1 MPLVRIDAPAA
12 LPPERLRAMADM
24 VHAALV
30 THMNEPEADRFQII
44 WRHGA
49 QHWLIDPRYPSV
61 ERTAEALIVS
71 VALRAG
77 RTEARKMAF
86 SRAVVAQAAK
96 FGGIKPDDTLSAL
109 SENAPLDWSFGWGE
123 ALRAPAAASAVRIAP
138 A

>member
-1 MPLVRIDAPAA
+1 MQLVRIDAPAA

-24 VHAALV
+24 VHAAIV

-71 VALRAG
+71 VALMAG

>member
-1 MPLVRIDAPAA
+1 MPLVRIDAPSA
-12 LPPERLRAMADM
+12 LPPERLRARADM

>member
-24 VHAALV
+24 VHTALV
-30 THMNEPEADRFQII
+30 TQMNVPEAGRFQII
-44 WRHGA
+44 WRHDA
-49 QHWLIDPRYPSV
+49 QHLLIDPRNPSV

-77 RTEARKMAF
+77 RTEARKMALY
-86 SRAVVAQAAK
+86 RATVAQAAK
-96 FGGIKPDDTLSAL
+96 LGGITLDDIIIAL
-109 SENAPLDWSFGWGE
+109 SENAPLDWSFGRGE
-123 ALRAPAAASAVRIAP
+123 VIYAPAAASPVRIAP

>member
-12 LPPERLRAMADM
+12 LPTERLRAKADM

-30 THMNEPEADRFQII
+30 THMNKPEADRFQII

-77 RTEARKMAF
+77 RTKARKMAF
-86 SRAVVAQAAK
+86 YRAVMAQAAK
-96 FGGIKPDDTLSAL
+96 LGGIKPDDILITLSG
-109 SENAPLDWSFGWGE
+109 NPPLDRSFGWRE
-123 ALRAPAAASAVRIAP
+123 SLYAPAAAGPVRIAP